1 MTAGLRA
8 RVVPVARVDEAGL
21 ARMWALFA
29 ATYDDVRED
38 VFRAD
43 FAAKDHVILLEDDDG
58 VQGFSTLRELAV
70 TVEGLRHVGMF
81 SGDTVLSQR
90 WWGSRVLGRAFL
102 GHLARRRI
110 ANLRHPYWWIL
121 IAKGYKTYLMM
132 ANNFPVHW
140 PRHEAAT
147 PAETGAVMRAFGTA
161 LFGPAYDPD
170 AGRVRW
176 DDPRGRLRPGVADVT
191 PALRAERPR
200 VDFFA
205 RANPGWVDGDE
216 LFCLAR
222 MDLDMPLRYAWKS
235 VRAGL
240 GRVG

>member
-1 MTAGLRA
+1 VNGGLRA
-8 RVVPVARVDEAGL
+8 RVVAVHAIDEGAL

-29 ATYDDVRED
+29 ATYDEVHED

-43 FAAKDHVILLEDDDG
+43 FAAKDHVILLEDGDG

-70 TVEGLRHVGMF
+70 TVAGVRHVGMF

-102 GHLARRRI
+102 GHLARRRL
-110 ANLRHPYWWIL
+110 ANLRDPYWWIL

-140 PRHEAAT
+140 PRHETAT
-147 PAETGAVMRAFGTA
+147 PAGTQAVMGAFGGA

-176 DDPRGRLRPGVADVT
+176 DAPRGRLRPGVADVT
-191 PALRAERPR
+191 PDLRAARPR

-205 RANPGWVDGDE
+205 RANPGWAEGDE

-235 VRAGL
+235 LRAGL
-240 GRVG
+240 GRAA